1 MNMKLLKIQ
10 AYGLKLF
17 EKEIEIDFYAKQRVS
32 ADKNEMLTNVFS
44 NIYINNV
51 ISMVGINA
59 SGKTTTLKVISFA
72 LQLLKNEPINNIKS
86 NDILD
91 GLEEHEEVI
100 FDIFFISGD
109 GKLSRLNSVIK
120 TKQIKT
126 ELKDEL
132 NKNYFIS
139 RETLW
144 TKSINTVRSKKDL
157 FDFSNVSP
165 SEERKEDELFLSD
178 DVSVMIAFNKKQ
190 NNTINILDSINWT
203 NFNGLRV
210 VGDFPISLVQFLDP
224 SIEHLECNEL
234 KNDKKIE
241 IRLKFFNK
249 KEIIMYS
256 PLEISKYLSSGTV
269 KGLNVFMMAMIILQD
284 GGYLIIDELEN
295 HFNKEIVST
304 LIRFF
309 MDSDINKN
317 GAVLIFSTHY
327 VELLDI
333 FERNDNIYVIK
344 NISGICIEN
353 LSDLLQRNDIKKS
366 ELFQSGFLEN
376 TTPSYNAYINF
387 KRALTKAIK
396 NAEV

>member
-1 MNMKLLKIQ
+1 MKLLKIQ

-72 LQLLKNEPINNIKS
+72 LQLLKNEPINTIKS

-190 NNTINILDSINWT
+190 NNSINILDSINWT

>member
-72 LQLLKNEPINNIKS
+72 LQLLKNEPINTIKS

-120 TKQIKT
+120 AKQIKT
-126 ELKDEL
+126 ELKNEL

-178 DVSVMIAFNKKQ
+178 DVSVMIAYNKKQ
-190 NNTINILDSINWT
+190 NNSINILDSINWT
-203 NFNGLRV
+203 NFNGLRI

-241 IRLKFFNK
+241 IRLKFYNK

-256 PLEISKYLSSGTV
+256 PLEISKYLSFGTV

>member
-190 NNTINILDSINWT
+190 NNSINILDSINWT

>member
-72 LQLLKNEPINNIKS
+72 LQLLKNEPINTIKS

-190 NNTINILDSINWT
+190 NNSINILDSINWT